1 MPTPV
6 RQGAPART
14 KEQLLEHYQVEKE
27 LASKLRNASR
37 EERRELYT
45 SVYDELLR
53 RIRHHPLLHA
63 NTSPEHVQHLVRYHL
78 ARLAPFIGPDTVF
91 LEVGAGACALSLA
104 LTKIVKRVVAVDVSN
119 EVTAHITPPSNFE
132 LIISDGTSIDVPPGS
147 IDVAY
152 SNQLMEHLHPDD
164 AAEQLR
170 QIFKAL
176 KPGGTYLCTTPNGI
190 SGPHDISRGFDRVA
204 TGLHLHEY
212 TVTELNRLMKD
223 VGFRHTRVVLP
234 KGNLQLPVT
243 PVMMLETAVQ
253 TLPADFGRRL
263 ALSRAM
269 RSVLGIRIVA
279 TK

>member
-1 MPTPV
+1 MPT
-6 RQGAPART
+6 GTAPART

-27 LASKLRNASR
+27 LATKLRNASR
-37 EERRELYT
+37 EQRRELYT
-45 SVYDELLR
+45 AVYDELLR

-63 NTSPEHVQHLVRYHL
+63 NRTPEHIEHLVNYQI
-78 ARLAPFIGPDTVF
+78 ARLQPFIGPDTVF
-91 LEVGAGACALSLA
+91 LEVGAGGCELSLA
-104 LTKIVKRVVAVDVSN
+104 LTKIVKHVVAVDVSN
-119 EVTAHITPPSNFE
+119 EITAHVTPPPNFE

-147 IDVAY
+147 IDLAY

-176 KPGGTYLCTTPNGI
+176 KPGGKYLCTTPNGI
-190 SGPHDISRGFDRVA
+190 SGPHDISRYFDRVA

-212 TVTELNRLMKD
+212 TVTELNRLLKE
-223 VGFRHTRVVLP
+223 VGFRNTRVVLP
-234 KGNLQLPVT
+234 KGNVRLPVT
-243 PVMMLETAVQ
+243 PVMMLEAAVR
-253 TLPADFGRRL
+253 TLPSHFGRRI
-263 ALSRAM
+263 AFSRAM